1 MRFELNQTVI
11 LLNTDYKPAG
21 NATIRKHSDDLLRY
35 EVDYQYPHSQ
45 TVEQIWVPAERLLIL
60 EDTPDMMFIPMA

>member
-45 TVEQIWVPAERLLIL
+45 TVEQIWVPAERLLMSD
-60 EDTPDMMFIPMA
+60 EKPDSIFYIVS

>member
-11 LLNTDYKPAG
+11 LLDTDYKPAG

>member
-11 LLNTDYKPAG
+11 LLNTEYKPAG
-21 NATIRKHSDDLLRY
+21 NATIRKHSDDLLQY

-45 TVEQIWVPAERLLIL
+45 KVEQIWVPAERLLISH
-60 EDTPDMMFIPMA
+60 DTPDLMFFPGA

>member
-21 NATIRKHSDDLLRY
+21 NAIIRKHSDDLLRY
-35 EVDYQYPHSQ
+35 QVDYQYPHSQ
-45 TVEQIWVPAERLLIL
+45 TVERIWVPAKRLLIL
-60 EDTPDMMFIPMA
+60 EDTSDIMFTPMA